1 MTRNLDADR
10 PEFRLNCSSGGG
22 PATTVTWTR
31 DNEMIT
37 EGVESMIIR
46 QDTAQ
51 YHHILR
57 MIGKKE
63 GNYVCRVSNN
73 AGSVTA
79 NLNVEGVYIL
89 LLSIVIFTCNSF
101 PM

>member
-1 MTRNLDADR
+1 
-10 PEFRLNCSSGGG
+10 
-22 PATTVTWTR
+22 
-31 DNEMIT
+31 MIT

-57 MIGKKE
+57 VIGRKKE